1 MQATLL
7 APGDIIVNVVSILQK
22 THKFRKEYRQ
32 AHRQRYGVLH
42 AMLTKRIGIFKWKS
56 LIR

>member
-7 APGDIIVNVVSILQK
+7 APGDTIVNVVSILQK

-32 AHRQRYGVLH
+32 VHRETYGVLH
-42 AMLTKRIGIFKWKS
+42 AMLTKRIGIFK
-56 LIR
+56 